1 MKNIDARGLS
11 CPEPV
16 VLAKEAADAGEKQ
29 IEVLVDTEVCK
40 ENVSRFLTNAGYTVT
55 VKEIA
60 DEATI
65 TASK

>member
-40 ENVSRFLTNAGYTVT
+40 ENVSRFLRDAGYTVT
-55 VKEIA
+55 VKEVA

-65 TASK
+65 TAKK

>member
-16 VLAKEAADAGEKQ
+16 VLAKEAADTGEKQ

-55 VKEIA
+55 VKEVA

>member
-55 VKEIA
+55 VKEVA

-65 TASK
+65 TAKK

>member
-40 ENVSRFLTNAGYTVT
+40 ENVSIFLTNAGYTVT
-55 VKEIA
+55 VKEVA

>member
-55 VKEIA
+55 VKEVA

>member
-16 VLAKEAADAGEKQ
+16 VLAKEAADAGDKQ

-55 VKEIA
+55 VKEVA

>member
-55 VKEIA
+55 VKGVA

>member
-29 IEVLVDTEVCK
+29 IEVLFDTEVCK

-55 VKEIA
+55 VKEVA

>member
-16 VLAKEAADAGEKQ
+16 VLAKEAADAGKKQ

-55 VKEIA
+55 VKEVA

>member
-29 IEVLVDTEVCK
+29 LEVLVDTEVCK

-55 VKEIA
+55 VKEVA